1 MRTTAARPAPATP
14 SPPLTPSF
22 TYPPPPPTAP
32 HQIMNKLSTDSLN
45 KLRHDFEAEPD
56 GLTLHNFVRV
66 MMKHLPPPKP
76 PGHQLSSASSRASV
90 SNASSSAASP
100 AATAAATAATA
111 ASNKVLVEDLVELFR
126 QVDVNGDGTM
136 EWNEFT
142 GFCIDAGLAMASAG
156 GRLEYKFQRA
166 SNFSDDF
173 TEGPQIYRLRWLPK
187 LQFLLVWYVS
197 VLRGKAIDCEDAG
210 SAIVGV

>member
-1 MRTTAARPAPATP
+1 
-14 SPPLTPSF
+14 
-22 TYPPPPPTAP
+22 
-32 HQIMNKLSTDSLN
+32 MNKLSTDSLN
-45 KLRHDFEAEPD
+45 KLRHDFEAVPD

-76 PGHQLSSASSRASV
+76 PGHQLSSASSPASAA
-90 SNASSSAASP
+90 NASSSVASSV
-100 AATAAATAATA
+100 ATATAAATVATA

-142 GFCIDAGLAMASAG
+142 GFCIDAGLATASAC

-197 VLRGKAIDCEDAG
+197 MLRGEAVDCRDAG
-210 SAIVGV
+210 FAIVGFRGSASICVCHFCLHRS